1 MDIKLKDF
9 TNVILNN
16 FWEEK
21 KELSN
26 QNRQTVDS
34 WNFDREFQ
42 SPVAE
47 NNTRYFKL

>member
-16 FWEEK
+16 FWEEIK
-21 KELSN
+21 KLSN

-42 SPVAE
+42 SPVTQ